1 MASPGPAHDSR
12 HRGPETRSDEEIRD
26 EIIIDEAEHRIAH
39 PILRP
44 LPLQR
49 GTSDINLRH
58 LFNGYDVVMQ
68 QLDDILHAYGI
79 VIWASEFAHMVRPG
93 EVPTDATKVT
103 LLIKSTDFNRFEW
116 EEAVVQVAKKVAQL
130 RNPGPTI
137 IVEIID
143 YRAINPFTYPI
154 PASNDELIKAWEE
167 WMGQTIME
175 CMSDM
180 EWQTL
185 GLQGRALVPDIAQ
198 CRQTVL
204 ITAWDASSP
213 YWTVLKANISQATQS
228 FNLAIIVRQAQP
240 WSGAGRSRGSRAVGN
255 MDSLFWAPSVWIGQS
270 MGPLTVPPE
279 VRGTGSV
286 GGKLTLQDKDG
297 EETTA
302 IMTCYHVVET
312 AALAAASAPP
322 PLCLDQTTTAFP
334 VHSPSERDTSAK
346 LELYDARIKNFN
358 EWLYGGNPS
367 RALRV
372 ESGKTI
378 TYFEEFKIQLDTML
392 ADRDRVAAAPRLFGH
407 VFAHSGCCRIAG
419 PNNTPLDWA
428 LMTLAAPRLLENI
441 FPLAYASTAELFDWQ
456 LKDVPGWSVAKIG
469 SDCNVMKCG
478 RSTGWTTGKLST
490 TETWI
495 QLGEKEPWK
504 SSYGSVVSALMVHND
519 AEVKTKMGQTT
530 FSEGG
535 DSGSWVFDT
544 ETGAWIGV
552 LLGGP
557 LYEEYAYITPV
568 DIILRDVEEVTGKK
582 VVEPKEMK

>member
-12 HRGPETRSDEEIRD
+12 HRGPKIRSDEEIRD

-58 LFNGYDVVMQ
+58 LFNDYDVVMQ
-68 QLDDILHAYGI
+68 QLYDILRACGV
-79 VIWASEFAHMVRPG
+79 VIWAYDFAHRVPPG
-93 EVPTDATKVT
+93 VVPTDATEVT
-103 LLIKSTDFNRFEW
+103 LVIKSTEFNRLEW

-154 PASNDELIKAWEE
+154 PASNDELIKAWKQ

-204 ITAWDASSP
+204 ITVWDASSP
-213 YWTVLKANISQATQS
+213 YWTIMKANISQATQS

-240 WSGAGRSRGSRAVGN
+240 CA
-255 MDSLFWAPSVWIGQS
+255 
-270 MGPLTVPPE
+270 
-279 VRGTGSV
+279 
-286 GGKLTLQDKDG
+286 
-297 EETTA
+297 
-302 IMTCYHVVET
+302 
-312 AALAAASAPP
+312 
-322 PLCLDQTTTAFP
+322 
-334 VHSPSERDTSAK
+334 RDTSAK
-346 LELYDARIKNFN
+346 LELYDARIKLFN

-367 RALRV
+367 RALKV

-378 TYFEEFKIQLDTML
+378 VYFEETKNQLDTML
-392 ADRDRVAAAPRLFGH
+392 ADRARVAAAPRLFGH

-428 LMTLAAPRLLENI
+428 LTTLAAPRLLENI

-456 LKDVPGWSVAKIG
+456 LKDVPG
-469 SDCNVMKCG
+469 C
-478 RSTGWTTGKLST
+478 
-490 TETWI
+490 
-495 QLGEKEPWK
+495 
-504 SSYGSVVSALMVHND
+504 VVSALMVHNH
-519 AEVKTKMGQTT
+519 AEVKTEMGQMT

-552 LLGGP
+552 LFGGP

-568 DIILRDVEEVTGKK
+568 DIILRDVEDVTGKK